1 MSVSPL
7 LFGKGVIMSWQ
18 ELGDGAFWNPIFFLP
33 TRYTPFTQKSLRLVG
48 IDPHGPVPMDLL
60 RVVTKGTPVQQPSSL
75 TPNPSVEQR
84 LTLPPLSPHVLI
96 LSNCPNLLLF
106 LTSSKTT
113 VRGSAPAFMVAW
125 SWVVGGEAPGG
136 RKRAWV
142 CLYLLVIN
150 TNAISLGPAL
160 CPQST
165 SWTWVSVFYQT
176 LQEIVV

>member
-7 LFGKGVIMSWQ
+7 LFGKGVIMNVIMSWQ
-18 ELGDGAFWNPIFFLP
+18 ELGDGAFWNPIFFLS
-33 TRYTPFTQKSLRLVG
+33 TRSTPFTQKSLRLVG

-75 TPNPSVEQR
+75 PPNPSVEQL

-113 VRGSAPAFMVAW
+113 VRALHLP
-125 SWVVGGEAPGG
+125 SWLPEAGW
-136 RKRAWV
+136 REER
-142 CLYLLVIN
+142 
-150 TNAISLGPAL
+150 
-160 CPQST
+160 
-165 SWTWVSVFYQT
+165 
-176 LQEIVV
+176 LQEAGNEHECVYICW